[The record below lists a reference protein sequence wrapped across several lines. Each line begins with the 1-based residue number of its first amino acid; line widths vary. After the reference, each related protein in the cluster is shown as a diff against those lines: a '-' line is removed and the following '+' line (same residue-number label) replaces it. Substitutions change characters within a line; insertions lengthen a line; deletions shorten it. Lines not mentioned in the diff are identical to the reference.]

1 MSTNISKNKSFLD
14 LLLTTSREQA
24 LSLLQAVTPSQGL
37 LLTEIAYNLLLEEVP
52 LPKKIT
58 NYIKKHRKL
67 FVRIA
72 NSKLSATRKQKAIQ
86 KDARHVLFVLLALKE
101 QLTSLL

>member
-67 FVRIA
+67 FERIA
-72 NSKLSATRKQKAIQ
+72 NSKLSATRKQKAVK
-86 KDARHVLFVLLALKE
+86 KDARHVLFVLSALRE